1 MDAKRAF
8 DILVQAT
15 GQINAN
21 RETHVAIQQ
30 ALDVVRQALNGQ
42 ITEAQPE
49 TQQAAEPVIDTATE
63 N

>member
-1 MDAKRAF
+1 MTAKQAF

-30 ALDVVRQALNGQ
+30 ALDVVKQAIAEQL
-42 ITEAQPE
+42 TEQPVE
-49 TQQAAEPVIDTATE
+49 TETPAIESTE
-63 N
+63 EVQN